1 MTIADAEAIFAKMMR
16 IPSTEGRRDALRNI
30 LMRHRVAVDAGL
42 DHKVLHSQSERRRR
56 LAEQRARYAV
66 HRGVGAASG
75 RVSAPELLFGDPLP
89 ACDRWGD
96 AFAVHLS
103 GGSLGPL
110 ERHETLGHEQR
121 PTLPSAA
128 AVKYA
133 ERVGPHGLVSTQ
145 LHASALPVTSLDEV
159 LEATVCAQFGE
170 LPIDE
175 GMAAGSGIVLAP
187 MTDDAGAL
195 PDDVAGR
202 QQDGARRWPPRA
214 LRNCDTAANVAEVV
228 EALVASVERQLPTD
242 RGSVLSTLGTASVDM
257 YWRMCRERFENTP
270 DEAVLADFCALGVC
284 AHARVR
290 GALHVLHRQA
300 MLVAMVAR
308 SAAALPCPG
317 NDPVVDPDGYAKLGV
332 ALERLSVV
340 LVRCGA

>member
-1 MTIADAEAIFAKMMR
+1 MTIADAEAVFAKMMR
-16 IPSTEGRRDALRNI
+16 VPSTEGRRDALRNI
-30 LMRHRVAVDAGL
+30 LMRHRVAVDTGL
-42 DHKVLHSQSERRRR
+42 DHKVLHSQSDRRRR
-56 LAEQRARYAV
+56 LAEQRAHYAV

-96 AFAVHLS
+96 AFAVHL
-103 GGSLGPL
+103 GGPLGPL
-110 ERHETLGHEQR
+110 ERHETLGHEAR

-159 LEATVCAQFGE
+159 LEATVRAQFGE

-195 PDDVAGR
+195 PDDVASR

-214 LRNCDTAANVAEVV
+214 LRDCDTAAKVAEVV
-228 EALVASVERQLPTD
+228 ETLVASVERQLPTD
-242 RGSVLSTLGTASVDM
+242 QRSVLSTLGTANVDM
-257 YWRMCRERFENTP
+257 YWRMCRERLENTP
-270 DEAVLADFCALGVC
+270 DEAVMADFCALGVC

-290 GALHVLHRQA
+290 GALHMLHRRA

-308 SAAALPCPG
+308 SAARLSCLGEGPAG
-317 NDPVVDPDGYAKLGV
+317 DPDGHARLGA
-332 ALERLSVV
+332 ALERLAMV